1 MGRQPRS
8 SGRRPPL
15 STTAHG
21 RTDDNFGGGGSRR
34 RSHVEDDGRH
44 LGRQHVASALG
55 VVKGVLHSPTGR
67 AGLIFAFSV
76 FVFLHQTL
84 SLYQPALV
92 TGLTRNLWAVKWSL
106 PWRGG
111 RGGGGRAPL
120 RQANWYRDEEAS
132 RSGSDSTGAGG
143 ASGSGRPTAASA
155 GRPGF
160 GVVPVPE
167 GVHPLP
173 SLTSEGTGAATADD
187 GATSVGGA
195 APTHTR
201 FSAWAV
207 SPSTVGG
214 EGVPPFLRAASSAPS
229 PGMETAPSSVY
240 TVRKPQ
246 GWWGCERPYWV
257 ACKGVYRAIKRLDAV
272 SVMDVNC
279 LANADFLPVVF
290 SHLRRE
296 FRSIRFVCA
305 ERNEDRL
312 AAARAKYASVDAKTS
327 FMTFDPFAPDAA
339 AAYPPRLDVVLAVG
353 AFVGQSLISSMR
365 LFRSL
370 HTSGAARYVVFD
382 NFPTL
387 DNVPSAGAAG
397 GTVGGGAN
405 KGRIN
410 VYKGPFLFPVA
421 KYTYEN
427 ATERYGSE
435 ENQIMALAV
444 ADLFSSTT

>member
-8 SGRRPPL
+8 SEHRPPL
-15 STTAHG
+15 SATAHG
-21 RTDDNFGGGGSRR
+21 HSDGRGGGGSSRR
-34 RSHVEDDGRH
+34 RSRAGSDGRH
-44 LGRQHVASALG
+44 LGRHHVACAQG
-55 VVKGVLHSPTGR
+55 VFKGILHSPIGR
-67 AGLIFAFSV
+67 AGVIFAFSV

-84 SLYQPALV
+84 SLYRPALV
-92 TGLTRNLWAVKWSL
+92 SGLTRNLSAVKWPLS
-106 PWRGG
+106 W
-111 RGGGGRAPL
+111 RGGGGGGSRAPL
-120 RQANWYRDEEAS
+120 RQANWYRDEGAS
-132 RSGSDSTGAGG
+132 RPESGSAG
-143 ASGSGRPTAASA
+143 ASGGGGLGQTSHASA
-155 GRPGF
+155 ARPGF
-160 GVVPVPE
+160 GVVPVPD
-167 GVHPLP
+167 GLHPLP
-173 SLTSEGTGAATADD
+173 SLMTDRAGAPTVDNGGTAG
-187 GATSVGGA
+187 GGA
-195 APTHTR
+195 ASTHTR

-207 SPSTVGG
+207 SPSMADGV
-214 EGVPPFLRAASSAPS
+214 GVPPFLQAAASAPS

-290 SHLRRE
+290 THLRRE

-305 ERNEDRL
+305 ERDADRL
-312 AAARAKYASVDAKTS
+312 AAARAKYTSIDAKTS
-327 FMTFDPFAPDAA
+327 YITFDPFALDAA
-339 AAYPPRLDVVLAVG
+339 AAYPPRLDIVLAVG

-370 HTSGAARYVVFD
+370 HTSGAVRYVVFD
-382 NFPTL
+382 NYPTL
-387 DNVPSAGAAG
+387 DNAPSVGAADGTIRG
-397 GTVGGGAN
+397 GTN

-427 ATERYGSE
+427 ATEKYGSE

-444 ADLFSSTT
+444 ADLFSMSS